1 MDLIQAHGVA
11 MTEFDRRVRQIA
23 PDQWSLGTP
32 CREWSVRD
40 LVGHLV
46 YEQLWAPELLAGCT
60 AEPRKAVDMALELE
74 ERPAEP
80 LPVCPRAAHKDEEG
94 DPEM

>member
-1 MDLIQAHGVA
+1 
-11 MTEFDRRVRQIA
+11 MTEFDRRVRKIA
-23 PDQWSLGTP
+23 PEQWALGTP

-60 AEPRKAVDMALELE
+60 TAQVGDRFDHDGWHLEVSEMDRL
-74 ERPAEP
+74 RVAS
-80 LPVCPRAAHKDEEG
+80 LRLVA
-94 DPEM
+94 PEDHDGVEA